1 MQGVPVHFTYFILY
15 IMVYRGTAYL
25 YFKFISWST
34 GVRRA
39 CTFHIYYSYVPRYGV
54 PAQFIYYSHEPDG
67 RTSKF
72 CIYHDHQA
80 YGVLPANPFYK

>member
-1 MQGVPVHFTYFILY
+1 MKYRGKAYLYISDLSHGVPRHGVPVHFTYCILY

-39 CTFHIYYSYVPRYGV
+39 RTFHIYYSYVPRYGV
-54 PAQFIYYSHEPDG
+54 PAQFIYYSHEPG
-67 RTSKF
+67 W
-72 CIYHDHQA
+72 A
-80 YGVLPANPFYK
+80 YQ